1 MLANHWSS
9 LSAPQAACST
19 WTGNYADNQT
29 CAPHVCCGWMD
40 LHDDIGY
47 GVTADQPDF
56 IIEPLYWDEEAVLVV
71 TDEDQQF
78 RMVERTPLPVRFNG
92 TRPHGLVPRLV
103 AEELVQRQ
111 DEAGPL
117 YRLFLAMAGQAQTRP
132 KLVWKWLPVPEYE
145 TVDIDNNSK

>member
-1 MLANHWSS
+1 
-9 LSAPQAACST
+9 
-19 WTGNYADNQT
+19 
-29 CAPHVCCGWMD
+29 MD

-103 AEELVQRQ
+103 AEELVLRQ

-145 TVDIDNNSK
+145 TVGIDNNSK